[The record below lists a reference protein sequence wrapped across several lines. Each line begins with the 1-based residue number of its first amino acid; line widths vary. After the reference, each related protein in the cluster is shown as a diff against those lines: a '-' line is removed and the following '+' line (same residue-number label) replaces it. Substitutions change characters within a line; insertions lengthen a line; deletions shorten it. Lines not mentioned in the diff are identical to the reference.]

1 MINIVVRTI
10 LGMEKYLNGYK
21 SQIIKIPE
29 DYDVGDL
36 MKYLVN
42 MFGKDFEDAM
52 FDKEGNL
59 KKGIFLMVNGI
70 NIFAKEGFEMKLKD
84 GDRFL
89 IFPPVA
95 GG

>member
-1 MINIVVRTI
+1 MIKIVVSTI

-21 SQIIKIPE
+21 SQVIEVEEGNNI
-29 DYDVGDL
+29 GDL
-36 MKYLVN
+36 MKLLVN
-42 MFGKDFEDAM
+42 KFGKDFEDAI
-52 FDKEGNL
+52 FNNEGKL
-59 KKGIFLMVNGI
+59 KNGIFLMLNGV
-70 NIFAKEGFEMKLKD
+70 NIFAREGFEMKLND